1 MSTALLQSSALS
13 SATPLLSPGL
23 GKNGADKN
31 EEALM
36 LALRVI
42 AEQQR
47 RINELESEVQTDPLT
62 GLLNK
67 RGFMKAMN
75 RESERALRA
84 GNASAILVMF
94 DLDGL
99 KQVNDTYG
107 HLAGDA
113 YIAGMAA
120 ELQNIVRG
128 TDYVARLGGDEFAL
142 LMTDVDISKGWARI
156 AAIVDQLNRR
166 IVTFGAQRFVLQAS
180 HGSAVLMPEDKA
192 EATIAEADAR
202 LYERKT
208 ERKGGRNGKTIAKE
222 MMN

>member
-1 MSTALLQSSALS
+1 MTSALLHSSALTT
-13 SATPLLSPGL
+13 SASPML
-23 GKNGADKN
+23 NPAADKN

-47 RINELESEVQTDPLT
+47 RINELENEAQTDPLT

-67 RGFMKAMN
+67 RGFMRALN
-75 RESERALRA
+75 RESERALRS
-84 GNASAILVMF
+84 NKPSAILVMF

-99 KQVNDTYG
+99 KQVNDTHG
-107 HLAGDA
+107 HMAGDA

-120 ELQNIVRG
+120 ELQSIVRG

-142 LMTDVDISKGWARI
+142 LMTDVDLAKGWARI
-156 AAIVDQLNRR
+156 ATIVEQLNHR
-166 IVTFGAQRFVLQAS
+166 VVKFGAQRFMLQVS
-180 HGSAVLMPEDKA
+180 HGSAVVMPEDKA
-192 EATIAEADAR
+192 EATIGEADAR
-202 LYERKT
+202 LYERKA
-208 ERKGGRNGKTIAKE
+208 ERKGKNISKE